1 MKKICY
7 LSGVISIIISL
18 VCLVNKYGTD
28 VFVLQFLAA
37 MVIFFCYPRC
47 KEKYQ
52 FQIIQ
57 FFAIWTLLYQVLFA
71 VLKYTNVVD
80 IMKHPSYITF
90 EFVIPFLV
98 AVILKA
104 SVKMKGNDIT

>member
-18 VCLVNKYGTD
+18 ICLVNKYGTGI
-28 VFVLQFLAA
+28 FALQFLAA
-37 MVIFFCYPRC
+37 MVIFICYPRC

-57 FFAIWTLLYQVLFA
+57 FFAIWILLYQVLFA
-71 VLKYTNVVD
+71 VLKCTNVLD
-80 IMKHPSYITF
+80 IMKHPSCITF

-98 AVILKA
+98 AIILKSNA
-104 SVKMKGNDIT
+104 NVKRNDVT

>member
-7 LSGVISIIISL
+7 LSGVISIITSL
-18 VCLVNKYGTD
+18 ICLVNKYGID
-28 VFVLQFLAA
+28 VFILHILAA

-52 FQIIQ
+52 FRIIQ
-57 FFAIWTLLYQVLFA
+57 FFAIWILLYELLFA
-71 VLKYTNVVD
+71 ALKCTNVLD

-104 SVKMKGNDIT
+104 SVKMKGNDVT

>member
-18 VCLVNKYGTD
+18 VCLLNKYGIG

-37 MVIFFCYPRC
+37 MVIFVCYPRC

-57 FFAIWTLLYQVLFA
+57 FFAIWILLYEVLFV
-71 VLKYTNVVD
+71 VLKYINVVD
-80 IMKHPSYITF
+80 IIEHPSYITF

-98 AVILKA
+98 AIILKA
-104 SVKMKGNDIT
+104 NAKKEK